1 MMLHCCRSPS
11 QLLSDALVLPP
22 TGRWSSWCF
31 TWRQLSSWLP
41 PFIWQKIRLNQ
52 PSSTP
57 RLLSNKV
64 NMPWFNLP
72 NSLFPCDHPIRHFI
86 CISSSISLSYTNKNS
101 EFSHFVHIFVH
112 KINNKSLHSHQLGCL
127 RRWCI
132 SGVNISPHLVSV
144 VKNLNE
150 RYKSCISLCRQ
161 LTDKLNHF
169 FSDKQRFVDEINSVT
184 AEKLIY
190 NHAVEMV
197 SVRQPVKESGFRG
210 RKRFWCSSIVLWP
223 LGQTLLCLSVSQVQS
238 AALDEM
244 FKQTEDIAYRYSKAS
259 MLLDGLSKILQDPT
273 DVENVVKCEENSWG
287 KHTGYV

>member
-1 MMLHCCRSPS
+1 M
-11 QLLSDALVLPP
+11 
-22 TGRWSSWCF
+22 
-31 TWRQLSSWLP
+31 
-41 PFIWQKIRLNQ
+41 
-52 PSSTP
+52 
-57 RLLSNKV
+57 
-64 NMPWFNLP
+64 
-72 NSLFPCDHPIRHFI
+72 
-86 CISSSISLSYTNKNS
+86 
-101 EFSHFVHIFVH
+101 
-112 KINNKSLHSHQLGCL
+112 
-127 RRWCI
+127 
-132 SGVNISPHLVSV
+132 

-197 SVRQPVKESGFRG
+197 SVRHQSRDRPESFQRQN
-210 RKRFWCSSIVLWP
+210 RSWCVTGP
-223 LGQTLLCLSVSQVQS
+223 LGKSLLWFSVFQVQS

-273 DVENVVKCEENSWG
+273 DVENVVKCE
-287 KHTGYV
+287 